1 MPTTIIT
8 GRDVSLT
15 LNGSSYDAQA
25 TSAVLSNEHTIE
37 TYQTLDGRA
46 YKAIDDQWTFTIEL
60 LADWGAASSLFESMW
75 NEATNYP
82 NAVVAVVLTADTG
95 AVFNFNVLPI
105 YPTVGGAAPGA
116 QTDTWTFTVIGE
128 PTPTFS

>member
-46 YKAIDDQWTFTIEL
+46 YKAIDDQWTFTLEL
-60 LADWGAASSLFESMW
+60 LADWGAQNSLFEAMW
-75 NEATNYP
+75 GEAENYA
-82 NAVVAVVLTADTG
+82 NSTVSVSLTAASG
-95 AVFNFNVLPI
+95 AVFAFNVLPI
-105 YPTVGGAAPGA
+105 YPSAGGAAPGA
-116 QTDTWTFTVIGE
+116 QTDTWTFTVVGK
-128 PTPTFS
+128 PTETFS

>member
-46 YKAIDDQWTFTIEL
+46 YKAIDDQWTFTLEL
-60 LADWGAASSLFESMW
+60 LADWGAQGSLFEAMW
-75 NEATNYP
+75 GEAENYA
-82 NAVVAVVLTADTG
+82 NSTVAVSLTAASG
-95 AVFNFNVLPI
+95 AVFAFNVLPI

>member
-46 YKAIDDQWTFTIEL
+46 YKAIDDQWTFTLEL
-60 LADWGAASSLFESMW
+60 LADWGAASSLFEAMW
-75 NEATNYP
+75 GEAENYP
-82 NAVVAVVLTADTG
+82 NSTVSVSLTAATG
-95 AVFNFNVLPI
+95 AVFAFNVLPI
-105 YPTVGGAAPGA
+105 YPSVGGAAPGA
-116 QTDTWTFTVIGE
+116 QTDTWTFTVIGK
-128 PTPTFS
+128 PTETFS

>member
-46 YKAIDDQWTFTIEL
+46 YKAIDDQWTFTLEL
-60 LADWGAASSLFESMW
+60 LADWGAQNSLFEAMW
-75 NEATNYP
+75 GEAENYP
-82 NAVVAVVLTADTG
+82 NS
-95 AVFNFNVLPI
+95 
-105 YPTVGGAAPGA
+105 TV
-116 QTDTWTFTVIGE
+116 
-128 PTPTFS
+128 

>member
-46 YKAIDDQWTFTIEL
+46 YKAIDDQWTFTLEL
-60 LADWGAASSLFESMW
+60 LADWGVQNSLFEAMW
-75 NEATNYP
+75 GEAENYP
-82 NAVVAVVLTADTG
+82 NSTVSVSLTAASG
-95 AVFNFNVLPI
+95 AVFAFNVLPI
-105 YPTVGGAAPGA
+105 YPSAGGAAPGA
-116 QTDTWTFTVIGE
+116 QTDTWTFTVVGK
-128 PTPTFS
+128 PTETFS

>member
-46 YKAIDDQWTFTIEL
+46 YKAIDDQWTFTLEL
-60 LADWGAASSLFESMW
+60 LADWGVQNSLFEAMW
-75 NEATNYP
+75 GEAENYP
-82 NAVVAVVLTADTG
+82 NSTVSVSLTAATG
-95 AVFNFNVLPI
+95 AVFAFNVLPI
-105 YPTVGGAAPGA
+105 YPSAGGAAPGA
-116 QTDTWTFTVIGE
+116 QTDTWTFTVVGK
-128 PTPTFS
+128 PTETFS

>member
-46 YKAIDDQWTFTIEL
+46 YKGIDDQWTFTIEL
-60 LADWGAASSLFESMW
+60 LADWGAASTVFEAMW
-75 NEATNYP
+75 NEATNYA
-82 NAVVAVVLTADTG
+82 NSTVSVSLTATTG
-95 AVFNFNVLPI
+95 AAFAFNVLPI